1 MIANCP
7 PDRPGVWGRG
17 SEPARHLSL
26 CPSRRALFYEGGRE
40 LSARGD
46 PLLNSFYGHAM
57 EVRRALRLAL
67 CLALLAPGASGALGE
82 KGRTPSDLTCYERLA
97 FWQRVTDKGADD
109 YCRLVDRARARLFSA
124 PAEAAKL
131 TEAAQKMRSPA
142 VAARLL
148 HAHAE
153 LLLGRAAEAHRE
165 FTQVVPDLAAPQV
178 AAYLTPSAVAAGA
191 RAALRSGAF
200 ASALARYRWVLLRLG
215 DFQDPREEARLLLE
229 AATAVTYAHKDGG
242 REARAYLSAADAK
255 NAPLLRPLVQAA
267 RALSLLREGER
278 ERAQREVAQF
288 ESSWA
293 LVWMFEGQSPVGAP
307 GETIPVLPP
316 GERFALFAAV
326 AEAVEQEAAAEH
338 FRQFLEEAGPQLPE
352 HLKRM
357 GGK

>member
-1 MIANCP
+1 
-7 PDRPGVWGRG
+7 
-17 SEPARHLSL
+17 
-26 CPSRRALFYEGGRE
+26 
-40 LSARGD
+40 
-46 PLLNSFYGHAM
+46 M
-57 EVRRALRLAL
+57 EVRRSLRLAL
-67 CLALLAPGASGALGE
+67 CLVLLSPASFGAIGE
-82 KGRTPSDLTCYERLA
+82 KRRVPSDLTCYERLP
-97 FWQRVTDKGADD
+97 FWQRITDKGADD

-124 PAEAAKL
+124 PEDAAKL
-131 TEAAQKMRSPA
+131 SETARKMRSPA

-153 LLLGRAAEAHRE
+153 LLLGRAQEAHRE
-165 FTQVVPDLAAPQV
+165 FSQVVPDLAAPQI

-191 RAALRSGAF
+191 RAALLSGAF
-200 ASALARYRWVLLRLG
+200 APALARYRWVLLRLG
-215 DFQDPREEARLLLE
+215 DFQDPHEEARLLIE
-229 AATAVTYAHKDGG
+229 AATAVTYARKDGG

-293 LVWMFEGQSPVGAP
+293 FVWMFEGQSPVGAP

-326 AEAVEQEAAAEH
+326 AESVEREAVEEH
-338 FRQFLEEAGPQLPE
+338 FRQFLEEAGPELPE
-352 HLKRM
+352 HLKRLA
-357 GGK
+357 GK